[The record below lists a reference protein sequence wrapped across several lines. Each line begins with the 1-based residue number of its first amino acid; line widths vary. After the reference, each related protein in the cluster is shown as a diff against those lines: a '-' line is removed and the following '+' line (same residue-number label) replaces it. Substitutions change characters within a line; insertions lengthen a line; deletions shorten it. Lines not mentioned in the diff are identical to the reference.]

1 MLGCL
6 LPLIRVQ
13 GSKVQGLDLIPVLFR
28 LDSLL
33 EHAELSRRG
42 ARRLEKRLNASSH
55 RPRMACGARTVDAGP
70 GGAPHPGRTHNSHR
84 PRRASLAPRRESYA
98 ITRRSKKYLSTQ
110 RTHAHVHT
118 THDDDAH
125 THGIC
130 HTGHGARPGS
140 SRHLRR
146 ARRGKSA
153 TLSASFSANSAAR
166 APQPAPQSMY
176 TILSFANDGSC
187 GSGSI
192 LNCAEREYIT

>member
-1 MLGCL
+1 MRNCL
-6 LPLIRVQ
+6 VE
-13 GSKVQGLDLIPVLFR
+13 G
-28 LDSLL
+28 
-33 EHAELSRRG
+33 
-42 ARRLEKRLNASSH
+42 LEKRLNASSH
-55 RPRMACGARTVDAGP
+55 RPRMAARCQDGRDAGDHEEP
-70 GGAPHPGRTHNSHR
+70 PHPGRTHNSHR
-84 PRRASLAPRRESYA
+84 PASGVSCATPRELCDH
-98 ITRRSKKYLSTQ
+98 TPLKKYLSTQ

-192 LNCAEREYIT
+192 LNCAVREYIT